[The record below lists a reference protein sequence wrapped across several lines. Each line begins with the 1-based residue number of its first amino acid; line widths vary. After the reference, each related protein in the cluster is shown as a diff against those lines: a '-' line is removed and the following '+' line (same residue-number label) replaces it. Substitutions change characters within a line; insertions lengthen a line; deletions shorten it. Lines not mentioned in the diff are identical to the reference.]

1 MKGSIHDNI
10 QRYSMPNAGLYDFV
24 TGLLFRGRYREI
36 AQAIAAEAPDGSEV
50 LDVSCGPGTVLVEL
64 AAMAPTLRTTGLDV
78 DAGMIARA
86 ERKAARLAGSD
97 PGSTRRPRFV
107 VADVAAMPFP
117 DESFDLV
124 VSSYAAHHW
133 PDRHAGLMEVNR
145 VLRPGGRAII
155 WDIASPHE
163 VADTSRLGAA
173 PAEAASGHGT
183 AGHDAVPGGAPAA
196 GRHPSLLGTFR
207 MMVEFRKIPFQR
219 FEFRKPA

>member
-10 QRYSMPNAGLYDFV
+10 QRYSMPNAGLYDVV

-36 AQAIAAEAPDGSEV
+36 ADAIAAEAPEGSEV

-64 AAMAPTLRTTGLDV
+64 ARIAPTLRTTGVDI

-86 ERKAARLAGSD
+86 ERKAARLARD
-97 PGSTRRPRFV
+97 HRPGSARSPRFV

-163 VADTSRLGAA
+163 MADA
-173 PAEAASGHGT
+173 
-183 AGHDAVPGGAPAA
+183 AGHDAAGHEAVPAGAPVD
-196 GRHPSLLGTFR
+196 GHPSLLGTFR
-207 MMVEFRKIPFQR
+207 MMLQFRKIPSQR

>member
-1 MKGSIHDNI
+1 MEATVKGSIHDNI
-10 QRYSMPNAGLYDFV
+10 QRYSMPSAGLYDLV

-36 AQAIAAEAPDGSEV
+36 ARAIAAEAPTGSEV

-64 AAMAPTLRTTGLDV
+64 ARMAPTLRTTGVDI

-86 ERKAARLAGSD
+86 ERKAARLATGGQGAS
-97 PGSTRRPRFV
+97 GRPRFV

-117 DESFDLV
+117 DASFDLV

-163 VADTSRLGAA
+163 AEDGGPHGSPDAGASAHRDARPEVALT
-173 PAEAASGHGT
+173 
-183 AGHDAVPGGAPAA
+183 DA
-196 GRHPSLLGTFR
+196 HPSLLGTVR
-207 MMVEFRKIPFQR
+207 MMLQFRRIPSERYEFT
-219 FEFRKPA
+219 KPA